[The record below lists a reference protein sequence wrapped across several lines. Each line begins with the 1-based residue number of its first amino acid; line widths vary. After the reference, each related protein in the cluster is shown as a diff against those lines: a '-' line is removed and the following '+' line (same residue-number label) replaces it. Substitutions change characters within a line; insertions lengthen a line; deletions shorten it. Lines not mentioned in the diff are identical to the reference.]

1 MRLPL
6 ITLHVSTGILAM
18 LAGALAIAFRKG
30 SRGHRNA
37 GNVFVISMLSVSA
50 VGSYLGFMKSEM
62 DNFLG
67 GIFAFY
73 LVATGW
79 ATARRGEKETW
90 KLDWITPL
98 VAVAFA
104 ATNITWGI
112 QVSVVGQF
120 EL

>member
-6 ITLHVSTGILAM
+6 IALHVSAGILGM

-30 SRGHRNA
+30 SRGHRSI
-37 GNVFVISMLSVSA
+37 GSVFVICMLSVSA

-73 LVATGW
+73 LVLTGW
-79 ATARRGEKETW
+79 ATVRRRGNETW

-98 VAVAFA
+98 VQWRSGRPILSGVYRFHAVR
-104 ATNITWGI
+104 W
-112 QVSVVGQF
+112 Q
-120 EL
+120 